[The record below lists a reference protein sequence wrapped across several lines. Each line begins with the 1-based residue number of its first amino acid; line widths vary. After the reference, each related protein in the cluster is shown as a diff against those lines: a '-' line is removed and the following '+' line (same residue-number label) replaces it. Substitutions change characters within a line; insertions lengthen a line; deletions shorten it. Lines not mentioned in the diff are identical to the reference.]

1 MCAQCNL
8 FGRNGEVTTELGGWG
23 RYPRCCSTLLT
34 ADSVASVRALQ
45 RDLEGYVARGAGR
58 AYGDAGV
65 GLPSTIAMRS
75 LDRMRHF
82 DPASG
87 VLTVEAG
94 VTLKDVIDA
103 LLPRGW
109 FVPVVPGT
117 SFVTVGGM
125 VAADVHGKN
134 HHRCGGFGH
143 HVISLVLLAPSGEA
157 LTCSPSENAELF
169 KATIG
174 GMGLTG
180 IIVEVTFRMIRV
192 ETGWIRQST
201 RATSDLDATLTALTE
216 GDAQSTYS
224 VAWIDVSPG
233 RKRLGRGVVF
243 LGEHALRTELT
254 QASPAFPPSRRPSHS
269 VPVDLPRGALNRWS
283 VAAFN
288 AIYHGKAAARPGTT
302 LVRWDKYFFPL
313 DAIGDWN
320 RLYGRGGFLQHQCVI
335 PVAAAAKT
343 IANILDRVAAAGCAP
358 FLAVVKSLGPG
369 GGLLSFP
376 MPGLTLALD
385 LAVSPRVFTLLDEL
399 DRAVVGVG
407 GRLYLAKDAR
417 QSIDTFRAGYPKLLD
432 FEAAR
437 RAIGAHRRVRSH
449 LSARLGII

>member
-1 MCAQCNL
+1 MRRALPAGPAPPTEFSLSAGRRTSPEPRGLTVVCAQCNL

-180 IIVEVTFRMIRV
+180 VIVEVTFRMIRV

-269 VPVDLPRGALNRWS
+269 VPVDLPRGVLNRWS

-313 DAIGDWN
+313 DAIGDW
-320 RLYGRGGFLQHQCVI
+320 
-335 PVAAAAKT
+335 
-343 IANILDRVAAAGCAP
+343 
-358 FLAVVKSLGPG
+358 
-369 GGLLSFP
+369 
-376 MPGLTLALD
+376 
-385 LAVSPRVFTLLDEL
+385 
-399 DRAVVGVG
+399 
-407 GRLYLAKDAR
+407 
-417 QSIDTFRAGYPKLLD
+417 
-432 FEAAR
+432 
-437 RAIGAHRRVRSH
+437 
-449 LSARLGII
+449 